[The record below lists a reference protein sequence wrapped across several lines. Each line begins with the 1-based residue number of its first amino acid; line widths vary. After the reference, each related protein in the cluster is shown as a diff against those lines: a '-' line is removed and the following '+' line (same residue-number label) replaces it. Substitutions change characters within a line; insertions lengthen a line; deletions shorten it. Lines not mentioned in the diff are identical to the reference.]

1 MRNTCLTISLTHN
14 YVDASNLPD
23 VLADAV
29 RSLHEERLPI
39 QPAPYPSNPHPH
51 PHPHPHPQPKPKP
64 NPKPNPNQVPLPDLN
79 LSDVGCPHLLP

>member
-1 MRNTCLTISLTHN
+1 VRNTCLTISLTHN

-39 QPAPYPSNPHPH
+39 QPEPSA
-51 PHPHPHPQPKPKP
+51 
-64 NPKPNPNQVPLPDLN
+64 
-79 LSDVGCPHLLP
+79 